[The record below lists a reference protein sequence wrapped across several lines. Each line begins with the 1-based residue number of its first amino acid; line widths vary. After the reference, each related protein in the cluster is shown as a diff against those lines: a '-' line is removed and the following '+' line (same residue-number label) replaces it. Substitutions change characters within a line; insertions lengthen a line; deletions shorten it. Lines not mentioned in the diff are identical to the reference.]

1 VVKGYK
7 QQHGRDYNETFAPV
21 ARMET
26 IQVVLAITSQHNW
39 KVHQM
44 DVKST
49 FLNGVLKEEV
59 YVQQPLGFET
69 PRIEKK
75 VYRLKK
81 ALYGLKKAPR
91 DWYIHIDS
99 YLLSNG
105 FSKNNSEPTL
115 YIKIN
120 NQGEILII
128 FLYVDDLIFT
138 GNINLSI
145 EEFRTTMKKE
155 FEMKNIG
162 LLRYFLGIEVK
173 QRNEGIFISQTMYA
187 GDILKRFRIFNS
199 KPTPTP
205 TTTGLKLS
213 KDDCSSNVDPTF
225 YKSMV
230 GSIMY
235 LTTTIYS
242 YIKESSVS

>member
-1 VVKGYK
+1 ML
-7 QQHGRDYNETFAPV
+7 R
-21 ARMET
+21 
-26 IQVVLAITSQHNW
+26 
-39 KVHQM
+39 
-44 DVKST
+44 
-49 FLNGVLKEEV
+49 
-59 YVQQPLGFET
+59 
-69 PRIEKK
+69 
-75 VYRLKK
+75 
-81 ALYGLKKAPR
+81 
-91 DWYIHIDS
+91 
-99 YLLSNG
+99 NG
-105 FSKNNSEPTL
+105 FSKKKSEPTL

-155 FEMKNIG
+155 FEMTDMG

-173 QRNEGIFISQTMYA
+173 QTNEGIFISQTMYA
-187 GDILKRFRIFNS
+187 GDILKRFRILNS
-199 KPTPTP
+199 KPTPTL

-230 GSIMY
+230 GNLMY
-235 LTTTIYS
+235 LTTKRPDIMYAFNLISTFMETP
-242 YIKESSVS
+242 K